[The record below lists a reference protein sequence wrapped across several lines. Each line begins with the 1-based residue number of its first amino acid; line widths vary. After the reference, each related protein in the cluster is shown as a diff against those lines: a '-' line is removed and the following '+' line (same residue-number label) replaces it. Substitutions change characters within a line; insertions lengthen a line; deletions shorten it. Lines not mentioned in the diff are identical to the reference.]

1 MYILYIYICSST
13 CPTVQPSNLLF
24 FDVALQFGNLL
35 FHSFLPQGGLAS
47 GIWRSHSWWLF
58 DPTAPKHHRS
68 TTQAPP
74 KHHPSTTQASPSTF
88 SGSSNLESASLRA
101 LLRTQRNGYPH
112 PFPSTECNRQALTQP
127 PLWASSSPAPGSS
140 FPTADMDDAAWNHWN
155 YWNPKTGTMN
165 CQESRLRHWKT
176 TEHQAPAIPNK
187 AKDFWPEAS
196 WDQRAVLSDK
206 GIDVSGLKL
215 TERLAFEEKTARPEI
230 QITTPTVIPTAIGCN
245 STFTWG

>member
-1 MYILYIYICSST
+1 M
-13 CPTVQPSNLLF
+13 
-24 FDVALQFGNLL
+24 VAFWSHGTE
-35 FHSFLPQGGLAS
+35 AS
-47 GIWRSHSWWLF
+47 
-58 DPTAPKHHRS
+58 
-68 TTQAPP
+68 P

-176 TEHQAPAIPNK
+176 TQHQAPAIPNK
-187 AKDFWPEAS
+187 AKDFWPAAS

-230 QITTPTVIPTAIGCN
+230 QITTPTVIPTEIGCN